1 MCQASREKGESLIR
15 WGQTLW
21 GRARW
26 RMWGQ
31 SPHQSSTESLGNTRR
46 SFQAR
51 KDQTTG
57 TRITAQQ
64 QVQTNSLGANSILP
78 SQGKHQQHPAH
89 PTSEFSRSGPRE
101 SIFSLSLKN
110 SASHDS
116 IPNPHTISKRFLK
129 RGSK

>member
-1 MCQASREKGESLIR
+1 MCQASREKGESLVR

-31 SPHQSSTESLGNTRR
+31 SPSQSSAESSESTRR

-64 QVQTNSLGANSILP
+64 QVQTNSLGANSIFP
-78 SQGKHQQHPAH
+78 SQGKHRQHPAH
-89 PTSEFSRSGPRE
+89 PNSEFSRSGPRD
-101 SIFSLSLKN
+101 SISSLSLKN

-116 IPNPHTISKRFLK
+116 IPNPNTISKRFFK
-129 RGSK
+129 RGSR